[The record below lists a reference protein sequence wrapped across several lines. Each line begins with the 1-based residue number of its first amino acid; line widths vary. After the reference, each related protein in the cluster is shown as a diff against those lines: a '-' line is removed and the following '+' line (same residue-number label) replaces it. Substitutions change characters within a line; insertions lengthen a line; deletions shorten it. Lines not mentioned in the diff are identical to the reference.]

1 MRQALSERKERDEKI
16 FKQSASISPKNNKF
30 SPNTTDFFL
39 IKEAWI
45 KAPPA
50 CIPASAGAQP
60 SGLSSGGVLGAGA
73 GEPGRGQNSLYTQ
86 VQA

>member
-1 MRQALSERKERDEKI
+1 MKQALSEPQERDEKI
-16 FKQSASISPKNNKF
+16 FKQSATIYPKNNIF
-30 SPNTTDFFL
+30 SLNTTDFFL
-39 IKEAWI
+39 IQEAWI
-45 KAPPA
+45 KALPA

-60 SGLSSGGVLGAGA
+60 TGLSSGGSPGRAA